1 MITLEQIGQKLN
13 RILNG
18 ITTDS
23 ADTGESWLTGTFPTT
38 NEYNF
43 AVKTNGFHL
52 DKINE
57 NNKNLV
63 FVFVDSLGGEINNVK
78 SLKEID
84 YNTEI
89 TFYYPVRFK
98 DDFYSINNFLYD
110 TFVEQFLNFGTSA
123 NKDICLTAISVAQ
136 YGEIGVD
143 NFQQLATFINNN
155 YPLQKPVLKS
165 EMYMSMTFTLYL
177 STVNGLNQSNGLLF
191 GNSWNTTIKMTGD
204 DTYISSI
211 HTSISIGSATTE
223 QDISLTINNPIK
235 EITDFEIEN
244 GTWVTEPYIT
254 IESGVTK
261 IKGRVAKI
269 GTGIVRVNCSI
280 YYNGN
285 YFFTDTTPLFINET
299 NISNSEPIAEQV
311 LGEHNSKGL
320 PVSTAY
326 TKELPIY
333 IKNDNDYKRLVRL
346 YLNRNLENIT
356 VEITESNSV
365 LLPNETFTKN
375 YYITNLSM
383 VKAKGEMLGITLT
396 LAERLD

>member
-23 ADTGESWLTGTFPTT
+23 ADTGESWLTQTAPTT
-38 NEYNF
+38 NAYNF

-52 DKINE
+52 DKIN
-57 NNKNLV
+57 NQDNYKNLV

-98 DDFYSINNFLYD
+98 DDFYAINNFLYD

-123 NKDICLTAISVAQ
+123 NKEICLTAISVAQ
-136 YGEIGVD
+136 YGEIAID
-143 NFQQLATFINNN
+143 NFQQLAKFFNDN
-155 YPLQKPVLKS
+155 YPLQRPILKS

-177 STVNGLNQSNGLLF
+177 STINGLNQNNGLLM
-191 GNSWNTTIKMTGD
+191 GNSWNT
-204 DTYISSI
+204 
-211 HTSISIGSATTE
+211 SISIPSS
-223 QDISLTINNPIK
+223 ILTINASQTIAIDGSFNYSSSPISNFKGIISYSIKNGYFETLPSFNSQNNSISFVAKHNTTDDASKPIVVKINYYISRAFYDDNPIF
-235 EITDFEIEN
+235 IT
-244 GTWVTEPYIT
+244 
-254 IESGVTK
+254 
-261 IKGRVAKI
+261 
-269 GTGIVRVNCSI
+269 
-280 YYNGN
+280 
-285 YFFTDTTPLFINET
+285 ET

-311 LGEHNSKGL
+311 LGENNSKGL

-333 IKNDNDYKRLVRL
+333 IKNNNDYKWLL
-346 YLNRNLENIT
+346 TQYLNRNLESL
-356 VEITESNSV
+356 VVLITESNT
-365 LLPNETFTKN
+365 LLSLSSTHS
-375 YYITNLSM
+375 YYITNMSM
-383 VKAKGEMLGITLT
+383 VKAKGEMLGVTLT
-396 LAERLD
+396 LAERID

>member
-1 MITLEQIGQKLN
+1 MITLEKISQKLN

-23 ADTGESWLTGTFPTT
+23 ADTGESWLTQTAPTT

-57 NNKNLV
+57 NNKNLI

-98 DDFYSINNFLYD
+98 DDFYAINDFLYN

-123 NKDICLTAISVAQ
+123 NKDICLTAMSVAQ
-136 YGEIGVD
+136 YGEI
-143 NFQQLATFINNN
+143 ATEHLQELTQFINNN
-155 YPLQKPVLKS
+155 YPIQVAKLRT

-177 STVNGLNQSNGLLF
+177 STINGLNQSGGLLF
-191 GNSWNTTIKMTGD
+191 GNSWNTSLNIYSTN
-204 DTYISSI
+204 DTRFTNSS
-211 HTSISIGSATTE
+211 TS
-223 QDISLTINNPIK
+223 SLTANETKVITSFISHYPPSILGYEKIDTSDYSITIAPKIIKDGADYKVQYTVHNNTSSNQSVSINFIWTYTRLVDDNPIF
-235 EITDFEIEN
+235 IT
-244 GTWVTEPYIT
+244 
-254 IESGVTK
+254 
-261 IKGRVAKI
+261 
-269 GTGIVRVNCSI
+269 
-280 YYNGN
+280 
-285 YFFTDTTPLFINET
+285 ET

-311 LGEHNSKGL
+311 LGNSNSKGV
-320 PVSTAY
+320 PVSSSY

-333 IKNDNDYKRLVRL
+333 VKNNNDYKWLINQ
-346 YLNRNLENIT
+346 YLNRNLENLI
-356 VEITESNSV
+356 VSITEENTLLSVSSNR
-365 LLPNETFTKN
+365 L
-375 YYITNLSM
+375 YYITNMSM

-396 LAERLD
+396 LAERID